1 MPGERDKIQR
11 WKTEY
16 KIDDGI
22 PMRSDFLHVAIR
34 YPLFNICR
42 LHVLFKTLLVFTPY
56 SHQDTDSIMMAHE
69 STGGIIS
76 VLDTAFSELLL
87 SKAFEMCDTFQRLWD
102 EQKTCDKHGFL
113 TKRGGNIKSWKIRYF
128 TLRGYE
134 LKYYDEPVATK
145 CISSLD
151 LSSCTKVF

>member
-1 MPGERDKIQR
+1 MG
-11 WKTEY
+11 
-16 KIDDGI
+16 
-22 PMRSDFLHVAIR
+22 
-34 YPLFNICR
+34 
-42 LHVLFKTLLVFTPY
+42 
-56 SHQDTDSIMMAHE
+56 DTTFA
-69 STGGIIS
+69 
-76 VLDTAFSELLL
+76 ELLL
-87 SKAFEMCDTFQRLWD
+87 TKAYEMCDTFQRLWD

-151 LSSCTKVF
+151 LSSCTKVFQDSTQNKPYCFGVVLPDRTSSMYAPGPAERAEWLHT